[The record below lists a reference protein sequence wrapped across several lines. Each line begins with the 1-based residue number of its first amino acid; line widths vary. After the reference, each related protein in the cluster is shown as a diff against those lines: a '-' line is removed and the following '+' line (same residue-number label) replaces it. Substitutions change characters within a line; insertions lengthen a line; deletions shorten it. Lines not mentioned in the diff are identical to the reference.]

1 MTKKKGGAV
10 AVAEAVAEAG
20 AVAGAVAVRLSPE
33 SGVEPVKLT
42 LPNSIDGFP
51 LPTTG
56 LGVLASLSFYA
67 PIFITVSIMLF
78 SLFSSAIGKGLF
90 YLFWIFVSTAV
101 RIIIMYALKDDKKG
115 NGNGKGNDI
124 CSNGVYLPFITSTYS
139 VFILSFTLCYFLIPM
154 IILGFSN
161 KGLTINYGVIGF
173 FIAYMM
179 LDIMTKL
186 GAGCID
192 DVFSGPVM
200 YDLLAGSVLGAVIS
214 GTINA
219 TKLNSMLFINEMLSN
234 NQVCSKPSK
243 QQFKCSVYKN
253 GEIVSSSVN

>member
-10 AVAEAVAEAG
+10 AVAVAE
-20 AVAGAVAVRLSPE
+20 AVRLSPE
-33 SGVEPVKLT
+33 SGVKSGVEPVKLT

-115 NGNGKGNDI
+115 KGNGNDI

-234 NQVCSKPSK
+234 NQVCSKPTK